1 MAKEKLSIEQLETKK
16 TQLEME
22 IKSLEEV
29 KEQNNY
35 SVVVIAVGED
45 NLMSLSVAKDANFEQ
60 MVRTYVELKGD
71 LDNMLKELPFL
82 EEMEEH
88 GLLEE

>member
-1 MAKEKLSIEQLETKK
+1 MEERKKKEAIEQA
-16 TQLEME
+16 

-29 KEQNNY
+29 KEQDNY
-35 SVVVIAVGED
+35 AVVVIAVGKD

-71 LDNMLKELPFL
+71 LEDILKDLPVL
-82 EEMEEH
+82 EEMEKH

>member
-1 MAKEKLSIEQLETKK
+1 MEERKKKEAIEQT
-16 TQLEME
+16 

-29 KEQNNY
+29 KEQDNY
-35 SVVVIAVGED
+35 VVVVIAVGKD
-45 NLMSLSVAKDANFEQ
+45 NLTSLSVAKDANFEQ

-71 LDNMLKELPFL
+71 LDNILKDLPVL
-82 EEMEEH
+82 EEMEKH

>member
-1 MAKEKLSIEQLETKK
+1 MEERKKKEAIEQA
-16 TQLEME
+16 

-29 KEQNNY
+29 KEQDNY
-35 SVVVIAVGED
+35 AVVVIAVGKD

-71 LDNMLKELPFL
+71 LDTILKEFPALKV
-82 EEMEEH
+82 MEKL

>member
-1 MAKEKLSIEQLETKK
+1 MEERKKKEAIEQA
-16 TQLEME
+16 

-29 KEQNNY
+29 KEQDNY
-35 SVVVIAVGED
+35 AVVVIAAGKD

-60 MVRTYVELKGD
+60 IVRTYVELKKN
-71 LDNMLKELPFL
+71 LDTILKEFPVLK
-82 EEMEEH
+82 EIEKH

>member
-1 MAKEKLSIEQLETKK
+1 MEERKKKEAIEQA
-16 TQLEME
+16 

-29 KEQNNY
+29 KEQDNY
-35 SVVVIAVGED
+35 AVVVIAAGKD

-60 MVRTYVELKGD
+60 MATTYVELKKN
-71 LDNMLKELPFL
+71 LDTILKELPAL
-82 EEMEEH
+82 EVMEKL

>member
-1 MAKEKLSIEQLETKK
+1 MEERKKKEAIEQA
-16 TQLEME
+16 

-29 KEQNNY
+29 KEQDNY
-35 SVVVIAVGED
+35 AVVVIAAGKD

-71 LDNMLKELPFL
+71 LDNMFKDLPFL
-82 EEMEEH
+82 EEMEKH

>member
-1 MAKEKLSIEQLETKK
+1 MEERKKKEAIEQA
-16 TQLEME
+16 

-29 KEQNNY
+29 KEQDNY
-35 SVVVIAVGED
+35 AVVVIAVGKD
-45 NLMSLSVAKDANFEQ
+45 NLMSLSVTKDANFEQ

-71 LDNMLKELPFL
+71 LDNMFKDLPFL
-82 EEMEEH
+82 EEMKKH

>member
-1 MAKEKLSIEQLETKK
+1 MEERKKKEAIEQA
-16 TQLEME
+16 

-35 SVVVIAVGED
+35 AVVVIAAGED

-60 MVRTYVELKGD
+60 MARTYVELKMD
-71 LDNMLKELPFL
+71 LENILKDLPVL
-82 EEMEEH
+82 EEMEKH